1 MSEVIVRERYLKNG
15 KKVYEY
21 CFELAHEGGKRRR
34 RTKSG
39 FATKREARAAGR
51 QALYE
56 YENVGEVVVDNN
68 ISYSDFLD
76 FWIENDCK
84 NTCKEQTIKGYEKK
98 IKLYIKPELG
108 AYRIKSIN
116 KDNLQAF
123 ITDLYNDGFLVNT
136 VTSIKGLLTKSFNF
150 AVDRNYIPASP
161 AVNLVI
167 PKNKQPDRPTR
178 FKQHIFLEKDQVD
191 KIFERFPKGTSSFIP
206 LKIAYHT
213 GMRPGDDDDKIRL
226 NQRKPSKYK
235 GLSRFGPEK
244 NLQRINKFMKE
255 RPTFYKK
262 LIQMKENFRFYLRC
276 FYCITKVVILQ
287 FNSEKQDRISS

>member
-123 ITDLYNDGFLVNT
+123 ITDLYNDGFSVNT
-136 VTSIKGLLTKSFNF
+136 VTSIKGLLTKLFNF

-178 FKQHIFLEKDQVD
+178 FKQHIFLEKD
-191 KIFERFPKGTSSFIP
+191 
-206 LKIAYHT
+206 
-213 GMRPGDDDDKIRL
+213 
-226 NQRKPSKYK
+226 
-235 GLSRFGPEK
+235 
-244 NLQRINKFMKE
+244 
-255 RPTFYKK
+255 
-262 LIQMKENFRFYLRC
+262 
-276 FYCITKVVILQ
+276 
-287 FNSEKQDRISS
+287 

>member
-84 NTCKEQTIKGYEKK
+84 NAQFRGFSLTTEVKTSINNEVGITVYGYPTGIGASENRK
-98 IKLYIKPELG
+98 IK
-108 AYRIKSIN
+108 
-116 KDNLQAF
+116 F
-123 ITDLYNDGFLVNT
+123 T
-136 VTSIKGLLTKSFNF
+136 VKIQRRNF
-150 AVDRNYIPASP
+150 
-161 AVNLVI
+161 
-167 PKNKQPDRPTR
+167 
-178 FKQHIFLEKDQVD
+178 
-191 KIFERFPKGTSSFIP
+191 
-206 LKIAYHT
+206 
-213 GMRPGDDDDKIRL
+213 
-226 NQRKPSKYK
+226 
-235 GLSRFGPEK
+235 
-244 NLQRINKFMKE
+244 
-255 RPTFYKK
+255 
-262 LIQMKENFRFYLRC
+262 
-276 FYCITKVVILQ
+276 
-287 FNSEKQDRISS
+287 

>member
-123 ITDLYNDGFLVNT
+123 ITDLYNDGFSVNT

-161 AVNLVI
+161 VVNLVI

-206 LKIAYHT
+206 L
-213 GMRPGDDDDKIRL
+213 
-226 NQRKPSKYK
+226 
-235 GLSRFGPEK
+235 
-244 NLQRINKFMKE
+244 
-255 RPTFYKK
+255 
-262 LIQMKENFRFYLRC
+262 
-276 FYCITKVVILQ
+276 
-287 FNSEKQDRISS
+287 

>member
-116 KDNLQAF
+116 KDNL
-123 ITDLYNDGFLVNT
+123 
-136 VTSIKGLLTKSFNF
+136 
-150 AVDRNYIPASP
+150 
-161 AVNLVI
+161 
-167 PKNKQPDRPTR
+167 
-178 FKQHIFLEKDQVD
+178 
-191 KIFERFPKGTSSFIP
+191 
-206 LKIAYHT
+206 
-213 GMRPGDDDDKIRL
+213 
-226 NQRKPSKYK
+226 
-235 GLSRFGPEK
+235 
-244 NLQRINKFMKE
+244 
-255 RPTFYKK
+255 
-262 LIQMKENFRFYLRC
+262 
-276 FYCITKVVILQ
+276 
-287 FNSEKQDRISS
+287 